1 MVNSWEYKQLPEVL
15 KNGKDGIK
23 IGPFGSQLKK
33 EFLQTDGEYRV
44 YGQENVYA
52 DDFRIGTRYLSAGR
66 FRDLSSCEL
75 VPNDIVISTM
85 GTIGKCSIVP
95 DYIVPGIMDSHLVRL
110 RTDSSIDKQ
119 YFRYYIQSE
128 LVQRQIKDLS
138 VGGIMDGLSTTIIRQ
153 LEVAVPP
160 LPEQRA
166 IAAALS
172 DADAYIAALEKLIA
186 KKRAIKQGAM
196 QELLTGKRRLPG
208 FEGKWVEMTIG
219 ECAEIVS
226 GGTPSTA
233 VPHYWDGDVLW
244 CTPTDITKTKSKY
257 LSNTERTITVKGLQ
271 ESAAVLLP
279 VGTILLCSRATIGE
293 MCIAANP
300 ISTNQGFKNLVCKDH
315 INNEF
320 LYYLLQT
327 KVSTML
333 ELAIGSTF
341 LEISKKALASIE
353 IQLPNL
359 PEQSAIAEI
368 LSDMDAEI
376 AALMAKLN
384 KVRNIKQGMMQELL
398 TGRIRLLEQD
408 VEAVPEAK
416 PEAKIVE
423 LPKREPEP
431 AVAQKS
437 GHNQQFDDAVMIAG
451 IVNALYSDKYPLG
464 RKKVQK
470 CLYLLRRHQDESTEA
485 FKKKAAGPYA
495 DEVRYKGGEPIARS
509 ANYIATTT
517 VKDKGTTF
525 ARGKNISQALEYIE
539 SWGKQG
545 DIKWVADK
553 LKFKK
558 VDELEL
564 LATVDMAICDLEE
577 AGTPVSVAAIKHL
590 IATNAEWKEKL
601 KRQTF
606 SDANIARAI
615 RELQTL
621 LQGGN

>member
-1 MVNSWEYKQLPEVL
+1 MVVPKGW
-15 KNGKDGIK
+15 K
-23 IGPFGSQLKK
+23 IGKWADVLSGFTSGATPYRGKPDYYRGSIKWVSSGELNYNYISDTIEHITEKAK
-33 EFLQTDGEYRV
+33 EDTSLTVHPAGTFLMAITGLEA
-44 YGQENVYA
+44 E
-52 DDFRIGTRYLSAGR
+52 GTRG
-66 FRDLSSCEL
+66 SCAILATEATT
-75 VPNDIVISTM
+75 NQSCMAIY
-85 GTIGKCSIVP
+85 GTDKMEVGFLFHYYVSNGNSLALQYCQGTKQQS
-95 DYIVPGIMDSHLVRL
+95 YTAKLVR
-110 RTDSSIDKQ
+110 
-119 YFRYYIQSE
+119 E
-128 LVQRQIKDLS
+128 LP
-138 VGGIMDGLSTTIIRQ
+138 IIYP
-153 LEVAVPP
+153 ES

-172 DADAYIAALEKLIA
+172 DADEYIFALEKLIA

-208 FEGKWVEMTIG
+208 FSGEWVEMTIE

-359 PEQSAIAEI
+359 PEQTAIAEI

-376 AALMAKLN
+376 DALMAKLN

-398 TGRIRLLEQD
+398 KGRIRLLEQD

-509 ANYIATTT
+509 ANYIVTTT
-517 VKDKGTTF
+517 AKDKGTTF
-525 ARGKNISQALEYIE
+525 ARGKNISQALGYIE
-539 SWGKQG
+539 SWGKQD

-577 AGTPVSVAAIKHL
+577 AGTPVSVATIKHL
-590 IATNAEWKEKL
+590 IATNAEWKAKL

>member
-1 MVNSWEYKQLPEVL
+1 MVNSWEYKKLHEVL

-44 YGQENVYA
+44 YGQENVYT
-52 DDFRIGTRYLSAGR
+52 DDFRIGTRYISAER

-110 RTDSSIDKQ
+110 RTNSSIDKH

-153 LEVAVPP
+153 LEVALPP
-160 LPEQRA
+160 FPEQRA
-166 IAAALS
+166 IAAVLS

-208 FEGKWVEMTIG
+208 FADEWVEKPLEQIMRIRKDRINPSVHDNIRCI
-219 ECAEIVS
+219 ELEHIESVS
-226 GGTPSTA
+226 G
-233 VPHYWDGDVLW
+233 H
-244 CTPTDITKTKSKY
+244 
-257 LSNTERTITVKGLQ
+257 
-271 ESAAVLLP
+271 LLGW
-279 VGTILLCSRATIGE
+279 VD
-293 MCIAANP
+293 
-300 ISTNQGFKNLVCKDH
+300 STNQRSIKAVFQPGEVLFGKLRPYLRKYYAPTFNGVCSTEFWVFTAADNAVVNSYIYHLV
-315 INNEF
+315 
-320 LYYLLQT
+320 QT
-327 KVSTML
+327 YK
-333 ELAIGSTF
+333 F
-341 LEISKKALASIE
+341 LEAANSTTGTKMPRADWSLMKDIVFL
-353 IQLPNL
+353 LPSETK
-359 PEQSAIAEI
+359 EQTTIAEI

-376 AALMAKLN
+376 DALTAKLE
-384 KVRNIKQGMMQELL
+384 KARRIKQGMMSELL
-398 TGRIRLLEQD
+398 TGHIRLSVEETEAAP
-408 VEAVPEAK
+408 VEAEAK
-416 PEAKIVE
+416 VIE
-423 LPKREPEP
+423 LAKREPE
-431 AVAQKS
+431 ASTTQKS

-509 ANYIATTT
+509 ANYIVTTT
-517 VKDKGTTF
+517 TKDKGTTF
-525 ARGKNISQALEYIE
+525 APGKNISQALGYIE
-539 SWGKQG
+539 SWGKQD

-577 AGTPVSVAAIKHL
+577 AGTPVSVADIKHL
-590 IATNAEWKEKL
+590 IATNAEWKAKL

-621 LQGGN
+621 LQGGS